1 MFLLRLLPP
10 LPREISLAAVGLIFG
25 LFLAVMGSLHGYRE
39 VTGMAGTVRV
49 TSCERA
55 TGDWDDL
62 WEDGWACAGR
72 FESRDNSVRIEGV
85 AVDGILDKLPDTTVA
100 ALVDGPDARTALPDS
115 SGGWKWP
122 ALTGVV
128 ILAFTAWRIRTV
140 RHMLIIRRT
149 AARIAAAPAA

>member
-10 LPREISLAAVGLIFG
+10 LPREISLAVVGLVFG
-25 LFLAVMGSLHGYRE
+25 LFLAVMGSIHGFRE
-39 VTGMAGTVRV
+39 VTGTAGTVRV

-72 FESRDNSVRIEGV
+72 FESDDHSVRIEGV
-85 AVDGILDKLPDTTVA
+85 ALDGILDKLPDTTVA
-100 ALVDGPDARTALPDS
+100 ALVDGPAAHTALPDS
-115 SGGWKWP
+115 AGRWKWP
-122 ALTGVV
+122 ALTGVA

-140 RHMLIIRRT
+140 RTMLRLRRIT
-149 AARIAAAPAA
+149 GRIAAAPAA